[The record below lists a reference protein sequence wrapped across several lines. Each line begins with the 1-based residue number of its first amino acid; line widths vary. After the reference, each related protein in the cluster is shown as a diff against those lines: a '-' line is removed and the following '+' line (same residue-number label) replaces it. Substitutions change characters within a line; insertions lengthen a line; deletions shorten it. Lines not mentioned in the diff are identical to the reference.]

1 MKNKKKVH
9 TGWRILFPVIGGIF
23 AMLMLGMDPLI
34 TYAAEPTVIVIDPG
48 HGGENLGAEYDGY
61 TEKELTLPMAKAMKE
76 ELEKYDDVIVYLT
89 HETDVDMSILERA
102 EFAGEV
108 DADFLFCLHFNAS
121 VNHNL
126 YGAEVWVPSEGEYY
140 AKGYSYAAILM
151 EQFEEMG
158 LYSRGIKTR
167 LNEKGIDYYGI
178 LRYCSSEKIGVPA
191 VLIEHCHLDNEKD
204 KGFYTRGEE
213 QLKEFG
219 RQDALAAAK
228 YLGLTSSK
236 TGADYSDYSYPT
248 VEVPAKRVAPDKT
261 APEVCRIEVT
271 QINKETG
278 EVTVSI
284 EASDQDSY
292 ILYCSYSLD
301 GGKTYSELL
310 EWPRPAWNTSE
321 KEHSITVTVPF
332 EQETEIRVKA
342 YNGFDV
348 FKESKSAFVATI
360 RDPEVKKAKEEEA
373 LQQYKN
379 RAYEEIS
386 LLENEETLRAP
397 IWPVVISIGIIIF
410 LMFFIVLFL
419 TRNIFRL
426 IEHSNRR

>member
-1 MKNKKKVH
+1 MKNWKKFH
-9 TGWRILFPVIGGIF
+9 TGIRKMLLLAGGIF
-23 AMLMLGMDPLI
+23 IIWGWYPLM
-34 TYAAEPTVIVIDPG
+34 TYADEPTVIVIDPG

-76 ELEKYDDVIVYLT
+76 ELEKYDDVVVYLT

-102 EFAGEV
+102 EFAKEV

-140 AKGYSYAAILM
+140 AKGYSFAAILM
-151 EQFEEMG
+151 EQFDEMG
-158 LYSRGIKTR
+158 LYLRGIKTR

-178 LRYCSSEKIGVPA
+178 LRYCSSEEIAVPA

-204 KGFYTRGEE
+204 KGFYQQGEE
-213 QLKEFG
+213 QLREFG

-228 YLGLTSSK
+228 YLGLTSSQ
-236 TGADYSDYSYPT
+236 TGADYSTYSYPA
-248 VEVPAKRVAPDKT
+248 VEVPDQRVAPDKT

-271 QINKETG
+271 KINKETG
-278 EVTVSI
+278 EVTLSI

-310 EWPRPAWNTSE
+310 EWPRSAWNSSE

-332 EQETEIRVKA
+332 EQEIELRVKA
-342 YNGFDV
+342 YNGFDI
-348 FKESKSAFVATI
+348 FRESKSAFVAAI
-360 RDPEVKKAKEEEA
+360 RDPEEKRAKEEKA
-373 LQQYKN
+373 LQQYKD
-379 RAYEEIS
+379 RAYEQIALS
-386 LLENEETLRAP
+386 VDEETLTAP
-397 IWPVVISIGIIIF
+397 IWPVILSIGLIAF
-410 LMFFIVLFL
+410 LMLFTALFL

-426 IEHSNRR
+426 IAHNSRQ

>member
-1 MKNKKKVH
+1 M
-9 TGWRILFPVIGGIF
+9 
-23 AMLMLGMDPLI
+23 
-34 TYAAEPTVIVIDPG
+34 
-48 HGGENLGAEYDGY
+48 
-61 TEKELTLPMAKAMKE
+61 
-76 ELEKYDDVIVYLT
+76 
-89 HETDVDMSILERA
+89 
-102 EFAGEV
+102 
-108 DADFLFCLHFNAS
+108 
-121 VNHNL
+121 
-126 YGAEVWVPSEGEYY
+126 
-140 AKGYSYAAILM
+140 
-151 EQFEEMG
+151 
-158 LYSRGIKTR
+158 
-167 LNEKGIDYYGI
+167 
-178 LRYCSSEKIGVPA
+178 
-191 VLIEHCHLDNEKD
+191 
-204 KGFYTRGEE
+204 
-213 QLKEFG
+213 
-219 RQDALAAAK
+219 AAAK

-248 VEVPAKRVAPDKT
+248 VEVPDKRVAPDKT
-261 APEVCRIEVT
+261 APEVCQIEVT

-310 EWPRPAWNTSE
+310 EWPRPTWNTSE

-332 EQETEIRVKA
+332 EQETELRVKA

-348 FKESKSAFVATI
+348 FKESKSVFVAAI
-360 RDPEVKKAKEEEA
+360 RDPEVKKAREEEA